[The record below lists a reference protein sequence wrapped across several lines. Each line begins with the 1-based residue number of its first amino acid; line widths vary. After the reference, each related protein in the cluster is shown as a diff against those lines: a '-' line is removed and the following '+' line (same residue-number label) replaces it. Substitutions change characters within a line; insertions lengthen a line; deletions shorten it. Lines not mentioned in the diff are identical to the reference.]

1 MTGAM
6 SGRQVGGRYV
16 LERKIAGGGMGAIWV
31 ALDSQ
36 LQRRV
41 AIKLTTS
48 QRLSSAAARRQFEQE
63 AKAIAQFH
71 NPNVVQIHDF
81 GVDGD
86 DPYIV
91 MELLEGE
98 DLETRLRRRERLA
111 PGVVS
116 SLLTQVARA
125 LTAAHTV
132 GIVHRDLKP
141 ANIFL
146 ARIDGKE
153 VVKIL
158 DFGLVRQKAR
168 TDELPPDPMADGMVG
183 TLRYM
188 SPEQIRGDTSL
199 DHRSDLWSIAV
210 VFFRALTGR
219 FPFSLESVGSLLNGS
234 FRPPDVLPSSLVPEL
249 GTDVDPFF
257 TRALEPD
264 PSQRFQSANEM
275 AAAFA
280 ALVQSARIQTA
291 KILVVDDEPDV
302 EALMRQAFRRQIRDH
317 LYEFIFATDGEDAL
331 EKLRQHP
338 DVDVVLSDIN
348 MPRMDGLTFLGRV
361 GEVNP
366 LVKVIIISAYSDIP
380 NIRTAMN
387 RGAYDFLVK
396 PLDFQDLEATL
407 VKTLKHAAEVRQMV
421 RSIEENGVLR
431 KFVQSG
437 VLDRLRSLT
446 QGPEALAGERVDAT
460 VVFIDIK
467 VTPAM
472 RQAAPEALIRMLN
485 ENFQLIVPE
494 LTSRGGVV
502 DKFLGESMMAVFRG
516 PEHLTRSLEACV
528 AVREQHKAM
537 AYRGGEQSP
546 YAQGISIGLDSGEVV
561 FGGLGGPEL
570 GRLDY
575 TVIGDVADTAARLA
589 SAARRDQ
596 LLITEPLRQR
606 VVAAFEC
613 RAVGRQPLGG
623 AGQPVAVYDVAG
635 RRGEVTSEGD
645 PTPSP
650 EVSDPVTPSVEPRL
664 AALTGR

>member
-1 MTGAM
+1 M

-16 LERKIAGGGMGAIWV
+16 LEKKIAGGGMGAIWM
-31 ALDSQ
+31 ATDSQ

-71 NPNVVQIHDF
+71 HPNVVQIHDF

-111 PGVVS
+111 PSAVAA
-116 SLLTQVARA
+116 LMTQVARA
-125 LTAAHTV
+125 LTDAHTA

-141 ANIFL
+141 ANLFL
-146 ARIDGKE
+146 ARVAGRE
-153 VVKIL
+153 EVKIL
-158 DFGLVRQKAR
+158 DFGLVRQKSR
-168 TDELPPDPMADGMVG
+168 TEDLPTDPVADGMVG

-234 FRPPDVLPSSLVPEL
+234 FRPPEVAPSTLVPEL
-249 GTDVDPFF
+249 GAELDPFF
-257 TRALEPD
+257 SRALDPD
-264 PSQRFQSANEM
+264 PAQRFQSANEL
-275 AAAFA
+275 AAAFSA
-280 ALVQSARIQTA
+280 IVQSARIETA

-302 EALMRQAFRRQIRDH
+302 ETLMRQAFRRQLRDG
-317 LYEFIFATDGEDAL
+317 LYEMIFASDGEDGL
-331 EKLRQHP
+331 EKLRQNP
-338 DVDVVLSDIN
+338 DVDAILTDIN
-348 MPRMDGLTFLGRV
+348 MPRMDGLTFLGKV

-366 LVKVIIISAYSDIP
+366 LVKVIIVSAYSDMA

-387 RGAYDFLVK
+387 RGAHDFLVK

-421 RSIEENGVLR
+421 RSIEENALLR
-431 KFVQSG
+431 VAVQSS
-437 VLDRLRSLT
+437 VRDRLRSLL
-446 QGPEALAGERVDAT
+446 QGPEALAGERVEAT
-460 VVFIDIK
+460 VAFVSIK
-467 VTPAM
+467 DFTPVT
-472 RQAAPEALIRMLN
+472 RQAPPEAVIRKLN
-485 ENFQLIVPE
+485 ENFQVIVPE
-494 LTSRGGVV
+494 LASRGGTV
-502 DKFLGESMMAVFRG
+502 DKFLGESVMAVFRG
-516 PEHLTRSLEACV
+516 PEHLTRALDACV
-528 AVREQHKAM
+528 AVRAQIRDM
-537 AYRGGEQSP
+537 AFRTGDQSP
-546 YAQGISIGLDSGEVV
+546 YAHGVSIGLDAGDVV
-561 FGGLGGPEL
+561 AGGLGGLEL

-575 TVIGDVADTAARLA
+575 TVVGDVVNTAAQLA
-589 SAARRDQ
+589 ALAAREQ
-596 LLITEPLRQR
+596 VLISERLRQR
-606 VVAAFEC
+606 IAEEFEC
-613 RAVGRQPLGG
+613 REAGAYLLGPG
-623 AGQPVAVYDVAG
+623 ASVTVHDVLG
-635 RRGEVTSEGD
+635 RRGQVVITGD
-645 PTPSP
+645 TTPSP
-650 EVSDPVTPSVEPRL
+650 QPREPTTQPQDSAL

>member
-1 MTGAM
+1 
-6 SGRQVGGRYV
+6 
-16 LERKIAGGGMGAIWV
+16 MGAIWV
-31 ALDSQ
+31 AMDSQ

-91 MELLEGE
+91 MELLDGE

-132 GIVHRDLKP
+132 NIVHRDLKP
-141 ANIFL
+141 ANLFL
-146 ARIDGKE
+146 ARVDGKE
-153 VVKIL
+153 VIKIL

-188 SPEQIRGDTSL
+188 SPEQIRGDTNL

-234 FRPPDVLPSSLVPEL
+234 FRPPDVLPSTLVPEL
-249 GTDVDPFF
+249 GTEIDPFF
-257 TRALEPD
+257 VRALDPD
-264 PSQRFQSANEM
+264 PDQRFQSANEM

-280 ALVQSARIQTA
+280 TIVQSARIQTA

-302 EALMRQAFRRQIRDH
+302 EALMKQAFRRQIRDSV
-317 LYEFIFATDGEDAL
+317 YEMIFATDGEDAL

-446 QGPEALAGERVDAT
+446 QGPEALAGERVEAS
-460 VVFIDIK
+460 VVFIQIK
-467 VTPAM
+467 DFAAVA
-472 RQAAPEALIRMLN
+472 RQGPPEAVIRTLN
-485 ENFQLIVPE
+485 ENFQVIVPE
-494 LTSRGGVV
+494 LTSRGGTV
-502 DKFLGESMMAVFRG
+502 DKFLGDSVMAVFRG
-516 PEHLTRSLEACV
+516 PDHLTRSVEACV
-528 AVREQHKAM
+528 ALRDQHRAM
-537 AYRGGEQSP
+537 AFRSGPQSP
-546 YAQGISIGLDSGEVV
+546 YAYGLSIGLDSGHVI
-561 FGGLGGPEL
+561 FGGLGGPDL

-575 TVIGDVADTAARLA
+575 TVLGDVTDTAAQLA
-589 SAARRDQ
+589 AMAKRDQ
-596 LLITEPLRQR
+596 LLIPDHLRQHLAG
-606 VVAAFEC
+606 VFEC
-613 RAVGRQPLGG
+613 RTIGTQRLPSSVSAVPVFNIVGR
-623 AGQPVAVYDVAG
+623 Y
-635 RRGEVTSEGD
+635 GEIRPAD
-645 PTPSP
+645 DYTPSP
-650 EVSDPVTPSVEPRL
+650 EVAEPPTQPEEGGL

>member
-1 MTGAM
+1 
-6 SGRQVGGRYV
+6 
-16 LERKIAGGGMGAIWV
+16 MGAIWV
-31 ALDSQ
+31 AMDSQ

-91 MELLEGE
+91 MELLDGE

-132 GIVHRDLKP
+132 NIVHRDLKP
-141 ANIFL
+141 ANLFL
-146 ARIDGKE
+146 ARVDGKE
-153 VVKIL
+153 VIKIL

-188 SPEQIRGDTSL
+188 SPEQIRGDTNL

-234 FRPPDVLPSSLVPEL
+234 FRPPDVLPSTLVPEL
-249 GTDVDPFF
+249 GTEIDPFF
-257 TRALEPD
+257 VRALDPD
-264 PSQRFQSANEM
+264 PDQRFQSANEM

-280 ALVQSARIQTA
+280 TIVQSARIQTA

-302 EALMRQAFRRQIRDH
+302 EALMKQAFRRQIRDSV
-317 LYEFIFATDGEDAL
+317 YEMIFATDGEDAL

-446 QGPEALAGERVDAT
+446 QGPEALAGERVEAS
-460 VVFIDIK
+460 VVFIQIK
-467 VTPAM
+467 DFAAVA
-472 RQAAPEALIRMLN
+472 RQGPPEAVIRTLN
-485 ENFQLIVPE
+485 ENFQVIVPE
-494 LTSRGGVV
+494 LTSRGGTV
-502 DKFLGESMMAVFRG
+502 DKFLGDSVMAVFRG
-516 PEHLTRSLEACV
+516 PDHLTRSVEACV
-528 AVREQHKAM
+528 ALRDQHRAM
-537 AYRGGEQSP
+537 AFRSGPQSP
-546 YAQGISIGLDSGEVV
+546 YAYGLSIGLDSGHVI
-561 FGGLGGPEL
+561 FGGLGGPDL

-575 TVIGDVADTAARLA
+575 TVLGDVTDTAAHLA
-589 SAARRDQ
+589 AMAKRDQ
-596 LLITEPLRQR
+596 LLIPDHLRQHLAG
-606 VVAAFEC
+606 VFEC
-613 RAVGRQPLGG
+613 RTIGTQRLPSSVSAVPVFNIVGR
-623 AGQPVAVYDVAG
+623 Y
-635 RRGEVTSEGD
+635 GEMRPAD
-645 PTPSP
+645 DYTPSP
-650 EVSDPVTPSVEPRL
+650 EVAEPPTQPEEGGL

>member
-1 MTGAM
+1 
-6 SGRQVGGRYV
+6 
-16 LERKIAGGGMGAIWV
+16 MGAIWV

-63 AKAIAQFH
+63 AKAIAHFH
-71 NPNVVQIHDF
+71 HPNVVQIHDF

-86 DPYIV
+86 DPFIV

-125 LTAAHTV
+125 LTAAHTA

-141 ANIFL
+141 ANLFL

-158 DFGLVRQKAR
+158 DFGLVRQKSR
-168 TDELPPDPMADGMVG
+168 NDELPPDPMADGMVG

-188 SPEQIRGDTSL
+188 SPEQIRGDTNL

-234 FRPPDVLPSSLVPEL
+234 FRPPDVLPSTLVPEL
-249 GTDVDPFF
+249 GTEVDPYFS
-257 TRALEPD
+257 RALDPD
-264 PSQRFQSANEM
+264 PAQRFQSANEL
-275 AAAFA
+275 AATFA
-280 ALVQSARIQTA
+280 SIVQSARIQTA

-302 EALMRQAFRRQIRDH
+302 EALMRQAFRRQIRDSV
-317 LYEFIFATDGEDAL
+317 YEMIFATDGEDAL

-437 VLDRLRSLT
+437 VLDKLRSLT
-446 QGPEALAGERVDAT
+446 QGPEALAGERVEAT

-467 VTPAM
+467 DFAPVA
-472 RQAAPEALIRMLN
+472 RQAPPEAVIRTLN
-485 ENFQLIVPE
+485 ENFQVIVPE
-494 LTSRGGVV
+494 ITSRGGVV
-502 DKFLGESMMAVFRG
+502 DKFLGDSVMAVFRG
-516 PEHLTRSLEACV
+516 PDHLSRSVEACV
-528 AVREQHKAM
+528 ALREQHRAM

-546 YAQGISIGLDSGEVV
+546 YAHGLSIGLDSGQVV

-575 TVIGDVADTAARLA
+575 TVLGDVTNNAAQLA
-589 SAARRDQ
+589 AMAKRNQ
-596 LLITEPLRQR
+596 LLIPEYLRQR
-606 VVAAFEC
+606 VSATFEC
-613 RAVGRQPLGG
+613 RAMGSHLLSASGASVPVFNVVGRYGELRSSDDHTTVPE
-623 AGQPVAVYDVAG
+623 VADK
-635 RRGEVTSEGD
+635 
-645 PTPSP
+645 PTPPLKPGMAS
-650 EVSDPVTPSVEPRL
+650 
-664 AALTGR
+664 LTGR

>member
-1 MTGAM
+1 
-6 SGRQVGGRYV
+6 
-16 LERKIAGGGMGAIWV
+16 MGAIWV

-41 AIKLTTS
+41 ALKLTTS

-71 NPNVVQIHDF
+71 HPNVVQIHDF

-86 DPYIV
+86 DPFIV

-116 SLLTQVARA
+116 ALLTQVARA

-132 GIVHRDLKP
+132 NIVHRDLKP
-141 ANIFL
+141 ANLFL
-146 ARIDGKE
+146 ARVDGKE
-153 VVKIL
+153 VIKIL

-234 FRPPDVLPSSLVPEL
+234 FRPPDVLPSSLIPEL
-249 GTDVDPFF
+249 GTDIDPFF
-257 TRALEPD
+257 TRALDPD
-264 PSQRFQSANEM
+264 PDQRYQSANEM

-280 ALVQSARIQTA
+280 TIVQSARIQTA

-302 EALMRQAFRRQIRDH
+302 EALMKQAFRRQIRDSV
-317 LYEFIFATDGEDAL
+317 YEMIFATDGEDAL

-446 QGPEALAGERVDAT
+446 QGPEALAGERVEAS
-460 VVFIDIK
+460 VVFIQIK
-467 VTPAM
+467 DFAAVA
-472 RQAAPEALIRMLN
+472 RQGPPEAVIRTLN
-485 ENFQLIVPE
+485 ENFQVIVPE
-494 LTSRGGVV
+494 LTSRGGTV
-502 DKFLGESMMAVFRG
+502 DKFLGDSVMAVFRG
-516 PEHLTRSLEACV
+516 PDHLTRSVEACV
-528 AVREQHKAM
+528 ALREQHRAM
-537 AYRGGEQSP
+537 AFRSGPQSP
-546 YAQGISIGLDSGEVV
+546 YAYGLSIGLDSGHVIY
-561 FGGLGGPEL
+561 GGLGGPDL

-575 TVIGDVADTAARLA
+575 TVLGDAADTAAQLA
-589 SAARRDQ
+589 AMAKRDQ
-596 LLITEPLRQR
+596 LLIPDHLRQHLAG
-606 VVAAFEC
+606 VFEC
-613 RAVGRQPLGG
+613 RTIGTQRLPSSVTAVPVFNIVGR
-623 AGQPVAVYDVAG
+623 Y
-635 RRGEVTSEGD
+635 GEMRPAD
-645 PTPSP
+645 DDTPSP
-650 EVSDPVTPSVEPRL
+650 EVAEPPTQPEEGGL